1 MEQDSESMRKHSLLF
16 LYDFVF
22 PNMFLPN
29 ALITE
34 YGIVN
39 YLSSLH
45 ARQVSSG
52 ALYKEHGFNDQT
64 IGGTLYEAAFGNH
77 PNTQPGSHMASTWY
91 SDYFEYTQGSLF
103 EWQHKVNK
111 YFYPIRI
118 SPNVNDFI
126 GISHPG
132 SKSNGEYFW
141 KHMSTMALQDAQQGK
156 AIIFIDHAQE
166 NFIEYYSYVKLHE
179 SLANSGIPKNNIIL
193 AFNSFNAKEVYER
206 WFPEE
211 ERRLQVKNWPFVMT
225 NTAFHYYSNPRQ
237 RMTVQEFKDTKT
249 TIRNKHFIFKIR
261 RPRDHRLAFLYK
273 IATDGL
279 LEKADWSCLTPIQFD
294 QNNVLATQNRY
305 QFDFDS
311 DKIAEL
317 CNNIPHTLDSEQGS
331 TYNTVSA
338 WTDATPDSHKNSYL
352 YLCTETYTTG
362 EYKSLTEKVFK
373 PIVNFQPFLF
383 AAYPG
388 ALELLRSL
396 GFKTFSPFID
406 ESYDDEPDDIKRMG
420 MIYAE
425 LNRICSMSK
434 EEIHDWYWEMEE
446 ILIHNHTHFLE
457 IWKNEVH
464 TKELI
469 NYMIL
474 KAKL

>member
-1 MEQDSESMRKHSLLF
+1 MTHKLHF

-34 YGIVN
+34 YGIIN

-45 ARQVSSG
+45 VSRLNQHPASV
-52 ALYKEHGFNDQT
+52 LEKLHGFNDQT
-64 IGGTLYEAAFGNH
+64 IGGILYENTFGTQ
-77 PNTQPGSHMASTWY
+77 PNTHTGSHMASPFY
-91 SDYFEYTQGSLF
+91 SEYFEYAEGSMF
-103 EWQHKVNK
+103 EWQNKVNK
-111 YFYPIRI
+111 YFYLIGMTPH
-118 SPNVNDFI
+118 VNDFT
-126 GISHPG
+126 GISRTG

-141 KHMSTMALQDAQQGK
+141 KHMSTLALQDAQQGK
-156 AIIFIDHAQE
+156 AIIFIDYAQE
-166 NFIEYYSYVKLHE
+166 NFIDFGAYCKLHE

-193 AFNSFNAKEVYER
+193 AFNSFNAKEVYES

-211 ERRLQVKNWPFVMT
+211 ERRLQVRNWPFVMV
-225 NTAFHYYSNPRQ
+225 NTAFHYDINSNQ
-237 RMTVQEFKDTKT
+237 RMSVQEFQDTRNT
-249 TIRNKHFIFKIR
+249 LRNKHFIFKIR

-273 IATDGL
+273 IATDNL
-279 LEKADWSCLTPIQFD
+279 LEKADWSCLTPINFD
-294 QNNVLATQNRY
+294 QNNIVDTQNRY
-305 QFDFDS
+305 QFEFNL

-317 CNNIPHTLDSEQGS
+317 CNNIPHTLDAEQGL

-338 WTDATPDSHKNSYL
+338 WTDKTPDSHKNSYL
-352 YLCTETYTTG
+352 YLCTETFING

-383 AAYPG
+383 IAYPG
-388 ALELLRSL
+388 ALALLRNL
-396 GFKTFSPFID
+396 GFKTFSPLID
-406 ESYDDEPDDIKRMG
+406 ESYDNEPDEIKRLG

-434 EEIHDWYWEMEE
+434 EEIHAWYWSMEE
-446 ILIHNHTHFLE
+446 ILIHNYNHFLN
-457 IWKNEVH
+457 IWKNEEH

-469 NYMIL
+469 NYMIMRS
-474 KAKL
+474 KL